1 MGIIMSR
8 MDFKQSYSGYK
19 QGLFIAMNP
28 KRLPKDQPE
37 INIGQAVSDALCQAP
52 REQRKLKVT
61 DVLENALQHHD
72 MVTITHIEVLFT
84 DYLEID
90 IVRSVLNLCRNR
102 KICCLWPGQWHEGK
116 LIYATPEYP
125 EYYECDIKALNDLY
139 IIVD

>member
-1 MGIIMSR
+1 MGVIMSR
-8 MDFKQSYSGYK
+8 IDFKQRYTGYN
-19 QGLFIAMNP
+19 QGLFIVLNP

-37 INIGQAVSDALCQAP
+37 INIGQAVSDALCQVP
-52 REQRKLKVT
+52 KEQRKLKVT
-61 DVLENALQHHD
+61 EMLENAIQHAG
-72 MVTITHIEVLFT
+72 MVTLTHIEVLFT

-90 IVRSVLNLCRNR
+90 VVRSVLSLCRNR